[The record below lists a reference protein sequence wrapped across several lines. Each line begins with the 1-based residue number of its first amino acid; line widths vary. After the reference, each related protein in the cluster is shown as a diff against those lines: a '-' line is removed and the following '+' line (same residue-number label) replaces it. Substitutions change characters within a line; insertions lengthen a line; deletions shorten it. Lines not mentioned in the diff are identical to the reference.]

1 MSNNLKAFRVLADVD
16 GSLLN
21 GLVIAENAIE
31 AKKFAIKKLEYYK
44 GIGDI
49 KAEVGYIDIEEIT
62 TKTFV
67 SDLWNYY
74 Q

>member
-1 MSNNLKAFRVLADVD
+1 MSNNLKAFRVLANVD

-31 AKKFAIKKLEYYK
+31 AKKFAIKKLFNCK

>member
-31 AKKFAIKKLEYYK
+31 AKKICH
-44 GIGDI
+44 
-49 KAEVGYIDIEEIT
+49 
-62 TKTFV
+62 
-67 SDLWNYY
+67 
-74 Q
+74 

>member
-1 MSNNLKAFRVLADVD
+1 MFNNLKAFRVLTDVD

-31 AKKFAIKKLEYYK
+31 AKKFAIKKLEYCK